1 MEQREA
7 PARPAKHPAQAVEGG
22 PSEAREGAPS
32 ERDGALIPRDRE
44 HRRVFLLFVACAVLV
59 VGVAASSLGGL
70 WWDHYQ
76 HGSISASATDTAGA
90 VTAAIG
96 DALRADRNFDAGVEA
111 MVATDPGLTNRQL
124 VAWSSSTGVMARY
137 PGTAGFVFVVPV
149 AATALPS
156 FIASVEADPP
166 NGAAATPYFV
176 VPPGQRAQYCL
187 ERFGYEYISSG
198 LPIGLDLCALN
209 GSDLL
214 AVVRSGQTEFDT
226 FRVIAKA
233 GSVPAAYAKA
243 VLLSYGNLFVMISP
257 TYRAGSSPDT
267 PAERAASFE
276 GWMVGTFNIRALL
289 GSGLGATSHVKV
301 ALRYRH
307 GPWPWAPIGVAGTA
321 PGAHLS
327 VTRTIG
333 VGPGLNSRIQAVV
346 TSSVSTD
353 PFLGGLLV
361 GIAGSIFSILLFGF
375 LAYLANSRRRAM
387 QLVERRTVELR
398 HRAMHDALTDLPN
411 RALLFDRAERM
422 LLRAR
427 REPTV
432 VGALY
437 LDLDDFK
444 EVNDTLG
451 HQSGDALLQAVAA
464 RIRTVLRE
472 SDTVGRL
479 GGDEFLVLV
488 EASFLEPG
496 PELVAERVLAAF
508 AEPFVLETPGR
519 DVLSLHASIGVAI
532 DAGGSADALIR
543 DADIALYAA
552 KAAGKDR
559 IVVFRQEMQIAAD
572 DRRALEA
579 ELRRALEEGQL
590 FVRYQPIVDLATMVP
605 KAAEALVRWRHPTR
619 GVLGPDVF
627 MPLAEE
633 TGLVVPLGR
642 FVLDR
647 ACQQWAE
654 WRAHGHALD
663 ISVNVSARQL
673 ESDRIVGD
681 VRRALEQYHLPTG
694 ALTLEL
700 TETSL
705 MADPGR
711 VTGILARLKKLGVRL
726 ALDDFGTGYSSLSY
740 LSKFSIDVLKID
752 RSFIALLDDVASGP
766 LVHSVIELGR
776 ALSIETIAEGIEDSA
791 QLAWLL
797 RERCDSGQGFLFG
810 RPVSPEELEARLH
823 ESPHARSTRSANG
836 MPRAV
841 TA

>member
-7 PARPAKHPAQAVEGG
+7 PARPAKHRGKGVEGG
-22 PSEAREGAPS
+22 PSAARERASVG
-32 ERDGALIPRDRE
+32 RDRAPNPSDRE
-44 HRRVFLLFVACAVLV
+44 QRRLFLLLVACSVLV
-59 VGVAASSLGGL
+59 LGVAGSALGGL

-76 HGSISASATDTAGA
+76 QAAISASASDTAGA
-90 VTAAIG
+90 VSAAIG

-124 VAWSSSTGVMARY
+124 VAWSSSTDVKARY

-149 AATALPS
+149 PAAALPA
-156 FIASVEADPP
+156 FIASVEGDPP
-166 NGAAATPYFV
+166 NGSPATPYFV
-176 VPPGQRAQYCL
+176 FPPGQRSQYCL
-187 ERFGYEYISSG
+187 ERFGDEYISSG

-209 GSDLL
+209 GSDLS
-214 AVVRSGQTEFDT
+214 AVLRSGQTEFDT
-226 FRVIAKA
+226 FRVITKA
-233 GSVPAAYAKA
+233 GSIPAAYAKA
-243 VLLSYGNLFVMISP
+243 VLRRYGNLFVMISP

-267 PAERAASFE
+267 PAERASSFE
-276 GWMVGTFNIRALL
+276 GWMVGTFSIRALL
-289 GSGLGATSHVKV
+289 SSGLGATRHVQV
-301 ALRYRH
+301 ALRYRQ
-307 GPWPWAPIGVAGTA
+307 GSSPWAPIGMAGSA

-327 VTRTIG
+327 MTRTIG
-333 VGPGLNSRIQAVV
+333 VGAGLNSRIQAVV

-353 PFLGGLLV
+353 PFLGGFLV

-375 LAYLANSRRRAM
+375 LTYLATSRRRAM
-387 QLVERRTVELR
+387 QLVERRTEELR
-398 HRAMHDALTDLPN
+398 HRALHDALTDLPN

-422 LLRAR
+422 VLRAR

-496 PELVAERVLAAF
+496 PELVAERILAAF
-508 AEPFVLETPGR
+508 AEPFVLETPTR
-519 DVLSLHASIGVAI
+519 NVLSLHASIGVAI
-532 DAGGSADALIR
+532 DAGGSVDALIR
-543 DADIALYAA
+543 DADVALYAA

-559 IVVFRQEMQIAAD
+559 VVVFRPEMQTAAD

-590 FVRYQPIVDLATMVP
+590 FVRYQPIVDLATMAP

-619 GVLGPDVF
+619 GVLGPDAF
-627 MPLAEE
+627 IPLAEE

-647 ACQQWAE
+647 ACHQWAE
-654 WRAHGHALD
+654 WRAHGHRLAV
-663 ISVNVSARQL
+663 SVNVSARQL
-673 ESDRIVGD
+673 ESDRIVND
-681 VRRALEQYHLPTG
+681 VRRALERYHLPAG

-705 MADPGR
+705 MAEPER
-711 VTGILARLKKLGVRL
+711 VTGVLARLKELGVRI

-740 LSKFSIDVLKID
+740 LSKFPIDAMKID
-752 RSFIALLDDVASGP
+752 QSFIARLDDAASGP

-776 ALSIETIAEGIEDSA
+776 ALGIETIAEGIEDRA
-791 QLAWLL
+791 QLAWLQ
-797 RERCDSGQGFLFG
+797 RERCDSGQGFLFE
-810 RPVSPEELEARLH
+810 RPLRPEELETWLLEPRHGEGAR
-823 ESPHARSTRSANG
+823 AAGG